1 MATAAERQALAQTKI
16 ATELAEISATLTQLA
31 TPDPNQAAIAKA
43 LAEIAAAVT
52 NLIVE
57 KVDPATG
64 QKTWM
69 VNFDMSSTTS
79 P

>member
-1 MATAAERQALAQTKI
+1 MATPGERQAIAQEKMVASLAT
-16 ATELAEISATLTQLA
+16 ISATLTKLT
-31 TPDPNQAAIAKA
+31 TPDPNQAAISKA
-43 LAEIAAAVT
+43 LTEISAAIT

-69 VNFDMSSTTS
+69 VNFDMSSTT
-79 P
+79 PT